1 MEESPVEVEQLC
13 HFPARV
19 NECIA
24 FFEAF
29 LSLALRVRSSQVFF
43 RAVFTMYKEITE
55 LTEFSLT
62 FLV

>member
-19 NECIA
+19 NECIT

-29 LSLALRVRSSQVFF
+29 LSLALRVRSSRVFF
-43 RAVFTMYKEITE
+43 SVRYLPCIKK
-55 LTEFSLT
+55 SLS
-62 FLV
+62 LLNLA